1 MDNAK
6 IHRAKI
12 LRKIFISI
20 NIVYNAIHS
29 RFGVYK
35 MNKLFDIYIVYNA
48 PHSPMLNPT
57 EFVFGVYKMNKLFD
71 IYKKK
76 SKNLVF
82 LNKKYECENIIN
94 QN

>member
-1 MDNAK
+1 
-6 IHRAKI
+6 
-12 LRKIFISI
+12 
-20 NIVYNAIHS
+20 
-29 RFGVYK
+29 
-35 MNKLFDIYIVYNA
+35 
-48 PHSPMLNPT
+48 MLNPI

-94 QN
+94 QNWNKVKTNIIKRISCLFLMNNWTIKQNEFLINQQKHWKSDKKEERK

>member
-20 NIVYNAIHS
+20 KIVYNATH
-29 RFGVYK
+29 
-35 MNKLFDIYIVYNA
+35 L
-48 PHSPMLNPT
+48 PMLNPI
-57 EFVFGVYKMNKLFD
+57 EFVFGVYKMNKLFE
-71 IYKKK
+71 IYKKY
-76 SKNLVF
+76 KNLVF
-82 LNKKYECENIIN
+82 LNKKYVCENLIN

>member
-20 NIVYNAIHS
+20 NIVYNA
-29 RFGVYK
+29 
-35 MNKLFDIYIVYNA
+35 
-48 PHSPMLNPT
+48 PHSPMLNPI

-71 IYKKK
+71 IYKKY
-76 SKNLVF
+76 KNLVF